1 MIWCSSGIGETSTTI
16 LLQLLFLQP
25 VFFLGILDCKKL
37 VIVMIWIRQA
47 TPALAIDTA
56 TFLRQHHL

>member
-1 MIWCSSGIGETSTTI
+1 MRNKPN
-16 LLQLLFLQP
+16 QLIHEKQDEMNKFT
-25 VFFLGILDCKKL
+25 FLGILDCKKL